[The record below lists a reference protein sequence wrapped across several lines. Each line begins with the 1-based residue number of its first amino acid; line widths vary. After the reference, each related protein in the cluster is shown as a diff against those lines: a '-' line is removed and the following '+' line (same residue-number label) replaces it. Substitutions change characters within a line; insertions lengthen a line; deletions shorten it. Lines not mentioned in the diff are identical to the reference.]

1 MDNNKPSQP
10 DNEEEVKDSLTAER
24 ETEQETTILPEMQE
38 EENQQHSSEV
48 QPQVVKGK
56 KAWSGWQSRGF

>member
-10 DNEEEVKDSLTAER
+10 DNEEEMKDSLTEER

-38 EENQQHSSEV
+38 EENQQHSSEA

-56 KAWSGWQSRGF
+56 KVWSGWQSREF